1 MKIAIIDD
9 EQHWIELAKK
19 QSMEYWKQDV
29 EIFTYLSGKTFLE
42 AREEFDLILMDIEMP
57 KMDGFD
63 TIKEYRKWSK
73 RGILLILTTHTEM
86 RR

>member
-42 AREEFDLILMDIEMP
+42 VR
-57 KMDGFD
+57 
-63 TIKEYRKWSK
+63 
-73 RGILLILTTHTEM
+73 
-86 RR
+86 